1 MDLKSTLI
9 LFIIVFS
16 IFLLLRSV
24 NLWYWKIN
32 KSIELHEET
41 NMLLTK
47 IKDLLTPQNTSKSN
61 VSITE
66 QTSVNNPE
74 VLNSIIDKLNSKR

>member
-9 LFIIVFS
+9 LFIIVIS

-61 VSITE
+61 LSTTE

-74 VLNSIIDKLNSKR
+74 VLNSIIDKLNSKS